1 MPKLTA
7 EQKGLIA
14 KAKKRIND
22 YETKQSKV
30 YEDLIKDLDFE
41 LESDPEMVL
50 FDYIYN
56 DLGDVEDIEK

>member
-1 MPKLTA
+1 MLKLTT

-14 KAKKRIND
+14 KAKRRIAD

-30 YEDLIKDLDFE
+30 YEDLVEALGFE
-41 LESDPEMVL
+41 IESDPEMVL

-56 DLGDVEDIEK
+56 DLGEVEDIEK